1 VTEIL
6 QLAHWHEPEAH
17 LLWGEPLPD
26 DDAPVLR
33 FLPLEAFTESGRL
46 QVVREAAEELN
57 KLRAL
62 LGA

>member
-1 VTEIL
+1 
-6 QLAHWHEPEAH
+6 
-17 LLWGEPLPD
+17 
-26 DDAPVLR
+26 VLR